1 MSHLRSLSSRQKKVT
16 RENPLPSPIYN
27 KNVQPQMKQVA
38 ISNNNI
44 KKESDKSKITIAD
57 AIGLITI
64 RLGKVEQILIDLNFN
79 DKYLTSSSPII
90 DQNQNMNIA
99 EQQLTLLNNYLE
111 RIENIEK
118 TTKHMESVASD
129 LRDTKDLLIKVMS
142 KQEKNLEE
150 QQHKNETVYD
160 FMNTKVNQVVEDKLN
175 EVLNNKGDEIIF
187 NKVEQFIE
195 DKLNELL
202 NNKVDEI
209 IFNKVNELIHKR
221 VNELLKKAAD
231 EIINKNIDEIMN
243 VKYNELVASS
253 NEEVV
258 ASSNEEVV
266 AEVSE

>member
-16 RENPLPSPIYN
+16 RENPPPSPLYN
-27 KNVQPQMKQVA
+27 KNVQTPMKQVA

-44 KKESDKSKITIAD
+44 KKESDKSKISVAD

-64 RLGKVEQILIDLNFN
+64 RLGKVEQFIIDLNVN
-79 DKYLTSSSPII
+79 DKYLNSSSPII

-99 EQQLTLLNNYLE
+99 EQQVTLLNTSLE

-118 TTKHMESVASD
+118 TTKHMESFVSD

-150 QQHKNETVYD
+150 QQNKNETVYN

-175 EVLNNKGDEIIF
+175 ELLHNKGDEIIF

-195 DKLNELL
+195 DKLNDLL

-209 IFNKVNELIHKR
+209 IFNKVDQLINNR

-243 VKYNELVASS
+243 VKYNEGDTSS
-253 NEEVV
+253 NEEL
-258 ASSNEEVV
+258 EVV
-266 AEVSE
+266 AQVSE